1 MGILCSTF
9 ESKLVHNLHFL
20 VIFTKVAKSTCH
32 HICLSACMNSAPS
45 GQMCVKFDIGDL
57 INLFKTPD
65 MVKVWQ
71 KY

>member
-1 MGILCSTF
+1 MGTF
-9 ESKLVHNLHFL
+9 ESKLVHFWSFFQKLQKAP
-20 VIFTKVAKSTCH
+20 VTISV
-32 HICLSACMNSAPS
+32 CLSACMNSAPS
-45 GQMCVKFDIGDL
+45 GQICVKFDIGDF